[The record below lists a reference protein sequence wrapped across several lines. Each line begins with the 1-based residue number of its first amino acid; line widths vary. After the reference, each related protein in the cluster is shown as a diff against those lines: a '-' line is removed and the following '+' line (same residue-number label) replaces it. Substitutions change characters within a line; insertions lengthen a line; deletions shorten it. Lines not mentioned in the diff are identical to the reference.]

1 MSTKLEIKSVYN
13 LSPMQEG
20 MLFHSL
26 LNPDSPAYYE
36 QLSCTIN
43 GTINVQILEQSFNL
57 LIEKYDILRT
67 NFMYENIQKPMQIV
81 FKERKINITFKDLS
95 NMDELQQKNEID
107 LYKKNDKNKGFDLSR
122 DFLLRMSVFKKS
134 ECDYEL
140 IWSYHHILMDGW
152 GLQTIVQEIFE
163 TYHQLRRNL
172 PVVIEDVPVYSEY
185 IKWLDQQDHD
195 QARLFWKSYLKN
207 YDTKAMLPKNNV
219 DHKQELYHQEETII
233 KLNKNRTEKL
243 QNIAKK
249 YQVTLNVLLQA
260 SWGILLSQYNNTKDV
275 VFGMVTSGRPA
286 EIENIEKMIGL
297 FINTIPVRINYK
309 NGITF
314 AQLIKQIQETSI
326 EQRNVDFFPLA
337 EIQSGSSLKQDLID
351 HIFWFQNF
359 EDESL
364 NSVDHEEFQIVDYED
379 FEQTNYDFNVV
390 FMHNDSLEMK
400 FKYNAAMYNKR
411 TIDRIG
417 SHFQNIL
424 TTITENPDVEIQS
437 IQMVTEDELK
447 QITVEFN
454 NTSMKYQH
462 HKLIHQLFEEQVKRD
477 KNKIAAVCGDQKIT
491 YGKLNEK
498 ANQLANTLRSHGV
511 NSGSLVGI
519 MLHRSID
526 MLVGIFGVLKAG
538 GTYLPIDPEHPSQ
551 RIQYMLKDAHAE
563 IVLLHPGFRETTL
576 DTGTKFLYYEDRL
589 FTGESNNLV
598 HVNRSE
604 DLAYTIY
611 TSGST
616 GKPKGVMISHQAIH
630 NFIEAMCVEIPFSP
644 NKSILALTTI
654 SFDIFV
660 LETILP
666 LVKGLKVVIADEDE
680 QMDPKALNELI
691 VNHNVDMIQIT
702 PSRLK
707 MLITQDPKMIFL
719 KQVKE
724 IMIGG
729 EALPVHLLETLKQ
742 FSNLKIFNMYGPT
755 ETTVWSCV
763 SNLTEKLKVDIGK
776 PIANTQVYILDE
788 NNHCKPMGVPGELCI
803 SGDGLALGYLKRE
816 QLTAEKFTDHPFIQG
831 QKIYRTGDLGKWSDD
846 GTIEYMGR
854 TDFQVKI
861 RGYRIELEEIETVI
875 LSNKFVQEAVVIGK
889 EDTYGSQY
897 LCAYYVSKENVS
909 REILMNELT
918 KELPDYMIP
927 SSFICL
933 DSLPLNQ
940 NGKVDRKALPEPD
953 LLVNSKEIYVE
964 PQLTTEKKLAQI
976 WEEILGVS
984 KVGLNDHFFHLGGH
998 SLKSITLYTRIN
1010 KEFNSN
1016 FPLKEIF
1023 KTPILRDMA
1032 SRIMFAGKKVYD
1044 SIEPVAKANHY
1055 ALSSAQKRL
1064 MIINQIEGYNKAYNM
1079 PFVLKLEG
1087 DLNTEKLK
1095 TVFKTLIQRHET
1107 FRTSFKLKN
1116 EEPVQEIRNEVTF
1129 EIEQFNIQ
1137 NNDQLEY
1144 VLDRFIVPFDLQQA
1158 PLLRVCLARVG
1169 ENTNYLI
1176 GDMHH
1181 IISDGTSIG
1190 VLVDEFS
1197 KLYND
1202 EELNELSIQYKDFTA
1217 WQNQRAESL
1226 NDQKKYWIEQF
1237 SGELPVLNMP
1247 TDFPRPQI
1255 QSFEG
1260 DRLSIRLD
1268 HDVISKLNKRC
1279 FETETTLNMMML
1291 SAYYILLSK
1300 YTRQDDIVV
1309 GSPISGRS
1317 HADLENMMGMFVGT
1331 LALRN
1336 YPKGEKTFKEF
1347 LNEVKDNLLHALE
1360 NQEYQYEQ
1368 LIEQLDIE
1376 RDLSRNP
1383 LFDTMFAV
1391 QNIEIDQMNIEGLQ
1405 VETVQIDSKTSKF
1418 DLTFTVEE
1426 DERGILLEV
1435 EYATKLFKK
1444 ETIERL
1450 ANHYIH
1456 ILHEVIRD
1464 LEINISEI
1472 DMLSNE
1478 EKNQIF
1484 NQFND
1489 TKREYPKDKT
1499 IQQCFEEQ
1507 VERNPNVIAMVSG
1520 DIKLT
1525 YKELNEKANHLAL
1538 LLRKEGVK
1546 ADSIVAIMQERSMEL
1561 VIAMLAILKA
1571 GGAYLPIDPEYPV
1584 ERVDYILQDSGADI
1598 LLTQSIFKSEMD
1610 TKLKM
1615 IELEQPESMKN
1626 EAENPKIQNRVDHL
1640 SYIIYTSGSTGKP
1653 KGVMVEHQNV
1663 VRLVKNTNYV
1673 SFDEGD
1679 RILQIGAQVFDA
1691 CTFEIW
1697 GALLNG
1703 LELYIV
1709 DQFTI
1714 LSPNKLEEAFKKYK
1728 ITTIFLTSPFFT
1740 QLSQYKPEMFAG
1752 IKTLLVGGD
1761 VISPKNMNEVRK
1773 KCPGL
1778 QWVHVYGPTENTTF
1792 STYFNVD
1799 EDYDVNIPIGFPIHN
1814 STSYIVDQ
1822 YGKLVPIGVP
1832 GEIWV
1837 GGDGVARGYKNLEE
1851 LTSTQFITDPFAP
1864 SGKLYR
1870 TGDMAKWLPDG
1881 SIEFIGRIDKQVK
1894 IRGFRVEVGEIES
1907 QILTH
1912 PYIEE
1917 TVVVVYEQNQSKSL
1931 CAYIVLEKELSL
1943 FEVKEYLKERLPEYM
1958 VPSSFVFMDKLPLN
1972 PNGKIDRK
1980 ALPEP
1985 KLNIEQEIIP
1995 PTTELEEIL
2004 VEIWENVLGL
2014 EPIGTHH
2021 NFFELGGDSIK
2032 AIQMISKLNSQ
2043 GYTVTV
2049 KDLFQNPEI
2058 IKLSKYVQLEKRE
2071 ANQGIVENDVELSP
2085 IQKWFFESDFT
2096 EKQYFNQAV
2105 MLYRK
2110 DGFDVE
2116 TLQKAFTKIVHHHD
2130 ALRMIY
2136 PKNEGKFKQF
2146 NRGLEGP
2153 LFDLTV
2159 EEISV
2164 GEEYE
2169 YHIEKSVERIQS
2181 SMNLE
2186 QGPLVKLGLFKTN
2199 EGDHLLIVIHHL
2211 VIDGVSWRVLF
2222 EDLTSTYMQVMR
2234 NETLQLPKKTDS
2246 YLKWT
2251 NELKEIANDTKFLR
2265 KEKAYWNKFESSNI
2279 IPIPKD
2285 NEQVE
2290 RKVKDNRTSKF
2301 HLSVEE
2307 TTTLLT
2313 SVHKAYNTEMND
2325 ILLCALGLAMK
2336 KWTGEN
2342 QFVISLE
2349 GHGREEIVKG
2359 INIGRTI
2366 GWFTSIYP
2374 VQLNMEHSTNL
2385 SNQIKHLK
2393 EELRQIPNKGI
2404 GYGMMKY
2411 LTSDDTKAKITL
2423 GIDPEISFNY
2433 LGQFD
2438 TDVNTP
2444 LFESSPFS
2452 IGEEM
2457 SPNSDRKY
2465 ILDIISSVENGMLNV
2480 SITYDINEYKND
2492 TITHFASHMQESLDH
2507 IIQHCV
2513 TKGFKEIT
2521 PSDVGAKDLSIY
2533 EFESMPIVKS
2543 EIKSVY
2549 NLSPM
2554 QEGMLFHSLLNPES
2568 SAYFEQL
2575 SSTIRGEIEIDIL
2588 EKSFHV
2594 LVEKYDILRTNFLHI
2609 NLKRPK
2615 QVVFKNKKV
2624 KVEFHD
2630 FSHLQ
2635 HVELQSEI
2643 QHFKNKDKERNF
2655 DLIHDDLF
2663 RMSVLKIKDNEFEV
2677 IWSFHHILMDGWC
2690 LQPITQELF
2699 EIYHKLKHNDSIV
2712 FGDVPS
2718 YSTYIQWLEEQ
2729 DHEEAKTFWE
2739 QYLSD
2744 YEMKATLPTYHTN
2757 NRLQPYKQVNKVEK
2771 LSRDTTLKLEEMAK
2785 EYHITLNTILQTAW
2799 GILLSK
2805 YNHTNDVVFGMV
2817 TSGRPA
2823 EIKDVDKVIG
2833 LFINTIPMRIKVES
2847 KQSFSDLIAHIHQ
2860 DSIKKQNVGFL
2871 PLAEIQ
2877 SLSSLKQDLI
2887 DHLFAFQNFGD
2898 QSNHTI
2904 ENDEFEILETEEF
2917 EQTNYD
2923 FNIMVIPHDQLE
2935 VRFKYN
2941 SSVYEQQMIDHISV
2955 HFQNILQ
2962 IIADEP
2968 NILIKDI
2975 EILSEKEKDLI
2986 LIDFNNTE
2994 NHYPKDKTIQTL
3006 FEEQARNHPNNI
3018 AVVCKDVKL
3027 TYAELNEKAN
3037 HLAYRLR
3044 EGGVGADKVVAMMQE
3059 RSIELIIGM
3068 LAILKAGGAYLPIDP
3083 DYPSERVEYLL
3094 ADSEA
3099 DILLTQTAYL
3109 HKVNKE
3115 ITVIELEKAYNMEN
3129 EVLNLSIDYKPAHLA
3144 YMMYTSG
3151 STGKPKGVMVEHQ
3164 NVVRLVKNTNYV
3176 TFDIGD
3182 RILQTGAEVFDACTF
3197 EIWGALLNG
3206 LELYVVDKYTILSP
3220 EKLEK
3225 TLKENKI
3232 TTMWLTSP
3240 LFNQLSLQKSNMF
3253 DQLKTLIVGGDVL
3266 TPKRIYD
3273 VKKHCPNLT
3282 IVNGYGPTE
3291 NTTFSCCYPIH
3302 KTHESNIPIGQPIH
3316 NSTAYIVDPLGKL
3329 TPVGVPGELWV
3340 GGDGVARG
3348 YKNLDMLTSEKF
3360 ISNPFVDDEQRCY
3373 RTGDLAR
3380 WLPDGNIEYI
3390 GRMDN
3395 QLKIRGF
3402 RVEIGEIERQILK
3415 NNDVKE
3421 TVVLPKEQN
3430 NQMKYLVAYIVTDKV
3445 LSVQEMKVFLDSKL
3459 PDYMIPSTYV
3469 FMDKFPLN
3477 QNGKV
3482 DRKALPEPEFVAST
3496 DDEYVQPR
3504 NEIEEQ
3510 IVDIWIELLNVE
3522 RISIHDDFFELGGH
3536 SLKAIQLVSELT
3548 QLGYHIRIND
3558 VFSYQT
3564 PEKLAELIQLNDKKQ
3579 KVYIDDIYQAEE
3591 YINNQLKIK
3600 SQLFQFDVHDN
3611 DKTMIVLF
3619 VEGLN
3624 EQLMD
3629 QIVSLVEEH
3638 VDDKIRPHH
3647 IVEWSELIQHSN
3659 LSQQEFDR
3667 VIHNKQSC
3675 SQTMLDE
3682 ILNEV
3687 EARHLHLERE
3697 LMNGKVMDMYEV
3709 SPSQKY
3715 HLEQQDFSGTAMK
3728 WDKYLDKD
3736 VLDEAFLHLLSSE
3749 STMRSTLTIDE
3760 GKYHWNE
3767 YNPVSEVYIPFVDLS
3782 SYGKKTKQK
3791 IIKFIMD
3798 KYFLKEYEMEH
3809 SLLFRA
3815 CLIKENLR
3823 DHLLLLPFSHVV
3835 FDYMSSEIIKNKLN
3849 NYYEKISLGQSVKIE
3864 QNNRFKSFIQQI
3876 KKGPQYMS
3884 DQQILDEFNLKEF
3897 ESLSTQIEKKV
3908 KQFDSSK
3915 YTVIDFETRIA
3926 NGSWQ
3931 MGSEEIWELSLDILC
3946 DYFQSYFDISKVP
3959 FWVTNYGRRFGSE
3972 SYFNTIGEFIDYIPI
3987 LVNGEASLYNNAQQ
4001 IKEKLKWAPEKNIH
4015 FANLMYNDE
4024 MKKEYPIS
4032 NELLNKSFKQI
4043 PINFNYLGEL
4053 KVEDDGLRDL
4063 DTGHINSENR
4073 SRIINMISYDHE
4085 KLYISVIL
4093 PYIVDQNMALKQLQK
4108 AAIRHLTNKGYK
4120 INFN

>member
-67 NFMYENIQKPMQIV
+67 NFMYENIQKPKQIV
-81 FKERKINITFKDLS
+81 FKKRKINITFKDIS
-95 NMDELQQKNEID
+95 HMDELQQKNEID
-107 LYKKNDKNKGFDLSR
+107 HYKKNDKNKSFNLSR

-134 ECDYEL
+134 EREYVL

-163 TYHQLRRNL
+163 TYHQLKRNL
-172 PVVIEDVPVYSEY
+172 PVVLEDVPVYSDY

-195 QARLFWKSYLKN
+195 QARLFWNSYLKN

-233 KLNKNRTEKL
+233 KLDKIRTEKL

-249 YQVTLNVLLQA
+249 YKVTLNVLLQA
-260 SWGILLSQYNNTKDV
+260 SWGILLSQYNNTRDV

-309 NGITF
+309 NKSTF
-314 AQLIKQIQETSI
+314 DQLIKQIQETSI
-326 EQRNVDFFPLA
+326 EKKNVDFFPLA

-390 FMHNDSLEMK
+390 FMHKASLEMK
-400 FKYNAAMYNKR
+400 FKYNAVVYNKR

-417 SHFQNIL
+417 NHFKNI
-424 TTITENPDVEIQS
+424 ISAISENPEVGIQS
-437 IQMVTEDELK
+437 IQLVTKDELK
-447 QITVEFN
+447 QMTDEFN

-477 KNKIAAVCGDQKIT
+477 ENKIAAVCGDQKIT

-526 MLVGIFGVLKAG
+526 MFVGILGVLKAG
-538 GTYLPIDPEHPSQ
+538 GAYLPIDPEHPSQ
-551 RIQYMLKDAHAE
+551 RIQYMLKDAQAE
-563 IVLLHPGFRETTL
+563 IILLHPRFKESIN
-576 DTGTKFLYYEDRL
+576 TGTKILYYEDRL

-598 HVNRSE
+598 PVNSSK

-630 NFIEAMCVEIPFSP
+630 NFIEAMCAEIPFRS
-644 NKSILALTTI
+644 NKTILALTTI

-666 LVKGLKVVIADEDE
+666 LVKGLKVVIADEYE
-680 QMDPKALNELI
+680 QMDPIALNQLI
-691 VNHNVDMIQIT
+691 VDQAVDMIQIT

-719 KQVKE
+719 EQVKE

-729 EALPVHLLETLKQ
+729 EALPVHLLETIKQ

-763 SNLTEKLKVDIGK
+763 SNLTEKSKVDIGK

-788 NNHCKPMGVPGELCI
+788 NNQCKPMGIPGELCI
-803 SGDGLALGYLKRE
+803 SGDGLALGYLNKE
-816 QLTAEKFTDHPFIQG
+816 QLTAEKFTDHPFIKG
-831 QKIYRTGDLGKWSDD
+831 QKIYHTGDLAKWDDD

-875 LSNKFVQEAVVIGK
+875 LNNKLVQEVVVIGK
-889 EDTYGSQY
+889 EDTYGNQY
-897 LCAYYVSKENVS
+897 LCAYYVSKENIPK
-909 REILMNELT
+909 ETLMNDLV

-927 SSFICL
+927 SHFICL
-933 DSLPLNQ
+933 DHLPLNQ

-964 PQLTTEKKLAQI
+964 PQLSTEKKLAQI

-998 SLKSITLYTRIN
+998 SLKSITLYTRMN

-1023 KTPILRDMA
+1023 KTPRLRDMA
-1032 SRIMFAGKKVYD
+1032 NRIMFAGKKVYD
-1044 SIEPVAKANHY
+1044 SIEPAAKADYY
-1055 ALSSAQKRL
+1055 AVSSAQKRL
-1064 MIINQIEGYNKAYNM
+1064 MIINQIEGYNTAYNM

-1087 DLNTEKLK
+1087 DLNTEKLRK
-1095 TVFKTLIQRHET
+1095 VFKALIQRHET

-1116 EEPVQEIRNEVTF
+1116 EEPIQKIKNEVIF

-1137 NNDQLEY
+1137 NYEQLEY
-1144 VLDRFIVPFDLQQA
+1144 VLDRFIAPFDLQQA

-1169 ENTNYLI
+1169 KNTNYLI

-1190 VLVDEFS
+1190 LLVHEFS
-1197 KLYND
+1197 TLYNN
-1202 EELNELSIQYKDFTA
+1202 EELDELSIQYKDFSA
-1217 WQNQRAESL
+1217 WQNQRMESL
-1226 NDQKKYWIEQF
+1226 NEQRKYWVEQF
-1237 SGELPVLNMP
+1237 SGEIPVLNMP

-1255 QSFEG
+1255 QTFEG

-1268 HDVISKLNKRC
+1268 HEMISNLNKMC
-1279 FETETTLNMMML
+1279 SDTETTLNMMML
-1291 SAYYILLSK
+1291 TAYYILLSK

-1331 LALRN
+1331 LPLRN

-1347 LNEVKDNLLHALE
+1347 LNEVKDNILHALE

-1391 QNIEIDQMNIEGLQ
+1391 QNIENTPLKMEGLQ
-1405 VETVQIDSKTSKF
+1405 VEAVQIDSKTSKF

-1426 DERGILLEV
+1426 DEAGILLEV

-1450 ANHYIH
+1450 ANHYLH
-1456 ILHEVIRD
+1456 ILHVVIRD

-1472 DMLSNE
+1472 DMLSSE

-1489 TKREYPKDKT
+1489 TTKEYPKDKT

-1507 VERNPNVIAMVSG
+1507 VKRNPNSIAMVSE

-1561 VIAMLAILKA
+1561 VIAMLATLKA

-1584 ERVDYILQDSGADI
+1584 ERVEYILQDSEAEI
-1598 LLTQSIFKSEMD
+1598 LLTQTPYTSKMNPN
-1610 TKLKM
+1610 LKM
-1615 IELEQPESMKN
+1615 FELEQPEKMKS
-1626 EAENPKIQNRVDHL
+1626 EADNLEIQNRVDHL

-1822 YGKLVPIGVP
+1822 NGKLVPIGVP

-1851 LTSTQFITDPFAP
+1851 LTSTQFIVDPFAP
-1864 SGKLYR
+1864 EGKIYR

-1912 PYIEE
+1912 PNIKE
-1917 TVVVVYEQNQSKSL
+1917 TVVVVYEQNQSKPL
-1931 CAYIVLEKELSL
+1931 CAYLVLEKELSL
-1943 FEVKEYLKERLPEYM
+1943 LEVKEYLKERLPEYM

-2004 VEIWENVLGL
+2004 VEIWEKVLGV

-2032 AIQMISKLNSQ
+2032 AIQMVSKLNSQ

-2058 IKLSKYVQLEKRE
+2058 IKLSKYVQLDKRE
-2071 ANQGIVENDVELSP
+2071 ANQAIVENDVELSP
-2085 IQKWFFESDFT
+2085 IQKWFFDSDFT
-2096 EKQYFNQAV
+2096 DKHHFNQAV

-2110 DGFDVE
+2110 DGFEVE
-2116 TLQKAFTKIVHHHD
+2116 TLQKAFTNIIQHHD
-2130 ALRMIY
+2130 ALRMVY
-2136 PKNEGKFKQF
+2136 PNHEGKLKQY

-2159 EEISV
+2159 EELSENV
-2164 GEEYE
+2164 EYE
-2169 YHIEKSVERIQS
+2169 HHIAKTVERIHHS
-2181 SMNLE
+2181 INLG

-2211 VIDGVSWRVLF
+2211 VIDGVSWRILF
-2222 EDLTSTYMQVMR
+2222 EDLTSTYMQLKR
-2234 NETLQLPKKTDS
+2234 NETIQLPKKTDS
-2246 YLKWT
+2246 YLKWS
-2251 NELKEIANDTKFLR
+2251 NELKKIANEIKFLK
-2265 KEKAYWNKFESSNI
+2265 KEKAYWNKIESSNI

-2290 RKVKDNRTSKF
+2290 RKGIDSQTYKF
-2301 HLSVEE
+2301 QLSVEE
-2307 TTTLLT
+2307 TTKLLT
-2313 SVHKAYNTEMND
+2313 NVHKAYNTEMND
-2325 ILLCALGLAMK
+2325 ILLCALGLSLK

-2342 QFVISLE
+2342 QFMISLE
-2349 GHGREEIVKG
+2349 GHGREEVIKD

-2374 VQLNMEHSTNL
+2374 VRLNMKYSTNL

-2393 EELRQIPNKGI
+2393 EKLRQIPNKGI
-2404 GYGMMKY
+2404 GYGMIKY
-2411 LTSDDTKAKITL
+2411 LTSDDLKTKISS
-2423 GIDPEISFNY
+2423 GINPEISFNY

-2438 TDVNTP
+2438 TDVNTVS
-2444 LFESSPFS
+2444 FESSPLS
-2452 IGEEM
+2452 VGEEV
-2457 SPNSDRKY
+2457 STNSERQY
-2465 ILDIISSVENGMLNV
+2465 VLDIISSVENGMLNV
-2480 SITYDINEYKND
+2480 SITYDVNEYKSD
-2492 TITHFASHMQESLDH
+2492 TMIQFASYMQESLDH

-2513 TKGFKEIT
+2513 NKGFKEIT
-2521 PSDVGAKDLSIY
+2521 PSDVGAKDLSIHG
-2533 EFESMPIVKS
+2533 FESLPIEKS
-2543 EIKSVY
+2543 EIKRIY

-2575 SSTIRGEIEIDIL
+2575 SSTIRGKIDIDVL
-2588 EKSFHV
+2588 EKSFHF
-2594 LVEKYDILRTNFLHI
+2594 LVEKYDILRTNFMHS

-2615 QVVFKNKKV
+2615 QVVFKNKKL
-2624 KVEFHD
+2624 KIQFKD
-2630 FSHLQ
+2630 FSHLKQ
-2635 HVELQSEI
+2635 LEI
-2643 QHFKNKDKERNF
+2643 QNEIRKFKIKDKEYIF
-2655 DLIHDDLF
+2655 DLTKDDLF
-2663 RMSVLKIKDNEFEV
+2663 RMSVLKITDDQFEV

-2712 FGDVPS
+2712 IGDTPS
-2718 YSTYIQWLEEQ
+2718 YSNYIEWLDEQ
-2729 DHEEAKTFWE
+2729 DYEEAKTFWE
-2739 QYLSD
+2739 QYLSN
-2744 YEMKATLPTYHTN
+2744 YEMKATLPTSHMN
-2757 NRLQPYKQVNKVEK
+2757 NDIKPYKQVNKVVK
-2771 LSRDTTLKLEEMAK
+2771 FSRETTQKLEKIAK
-2785 EYHITLNTILQTAW
+2785 DYHITLNTIFQTAW

-2823 EIKDVDKVIG
+2823 EIKNVDKMIG
-2833 LFINTIPMRIKVES
+2833 LFINTIPIRIKVES
-2847 KQSFSDLIAHIHQ
+2847 KQSFSDLITHIHQ
-2860 DSIKKQNVGFL
+2860 DSILKQNVGFF

-2898 QSNHTI
+2898 QSTSTI
-2904 ENDEFEILETEEF
+2904 TNNGFEILKTEEF

-2923 FNIMVIPHDQLE
+2923 FNIMVIPNEQLE

-2941 SSVYEQQMIDHISV
+2941 ASVYEQQMIDDISV
-2955 HFQNILQ
+2955 HYHNILQ
-2962 IIADEP
+2962 IITDEP

-2975 EILSEKEKDLI
+2975 EILSDKEKDLI
-2986 LIDFNNTE
+2986 LVDFNHTKH
-2994 NHYPKDKTIQTL
+2994 HYPKDKTIQML
-3006 FEEQARNHPNNI
+3006 FEEQAQKHPDHI
-3018 AVVCKDVKL
+3018 AVVCEDVKL

-3037 HLAYRLR
+3037 HLANRLKK
-3044 EGGVGADKVVAMMQE
+3044 EGVKADTVVAMMQE

-3068 LAILKAGGAYLPIDP
+3068 LAVLKAGGAYLPIDP

-3099 DILLTQTAYL
+3099 DILLTKTAYL
-3109 HKVNKE
+3109 HKVNKN
-3115 ITVIELEKAYNMEN
+3115 ITVIELEKAQHMES
-3129 EVLNLSIDYKPAHLA
+3129 EVNNLSIEYKASHLA

-3151 STGKPKGVMVEHQ
+3151 STGKPKGVMVEQQ

-3176 TFDIGD
+3176 TFAEGD

-3225 TLKENKI
+3225 TMKENKI

-3253 DQLKTLIVGGDVL
+3253 DQLNTLIVGGDVL
-3266 TPKRIYD
+3266 TPKRIND

-3282 IVNGYGPTE
+3282 VVNGYGPTE
-3291 NTTFSCCYPIH
+3291 NTTFSCCYAIH

-3316 NSTAYIVDPLGKL
+3316 NSTAYIVDPFGKL
-3329 TPVGVPGELWV
+3329 APVGVPGELWV

-3348 YKNLDMLTSEKF
+3348 YKNLDTLTSEKF
-3360 ISNPFVDDEQRCY
+3360 ISNPFVIDKQRCY

-3402 RVEIGEIERQILK
+3402 RVEVGEIERQILK
-3415 NNDVKE
+3415 NKDVKE
-3421 TVVLPKEQN
+3421 SVVIPKEH
-3430 NQMKYLVAYIVTDKV
+3430 NQMKYLCAYIVTDKV
-3445 LSVQEMKVFLDSKL
+3445 LSVQEMKMFLESKL
-3459 PDYMIPSTYV
+3459 PDYMIPSAYV

-3482 DRKALPEPEFVAST
+3482 DRKVLPEPDFVTST
-3496 DDEYVQPR
+3496 DVDYVQPR
-3504 NEIEEQ
+3504 NEIEKQ
-3510 IVDIWIELLNVE
+3510 ILDIWCGLLNVE
-3522 RISIHDDFFELGGH
+3522 RISIHDDFFEIGGH
-3536 SLKAIQLVSELT
+3536 SLKAIQLVSELA
-3548 QLGYHIRIND
+3548 QLGYNIRIND
-3558 VFSYQT
+3558 VFTYQT
-3564 PEKLAELIQLNDKKQ
+3564 PEKLAKLIYLNDKKQ
-3579 KVYIDDIYQAEE
+3579 NVYIDDIYRAEE
-3591 YINNQLKIK
+3591 FINKKLNIK
-3600 SQLFQFDVHDN
+3600 SQLHQFDVDDN
-3611 DKTMIVLF
+3611 DKPVIVLF

-3624 EQLMD
+3624 EELMN
-3629 QIVSLVEEH
+3629 QIVSLVDES
-3638 VDDKIRPHH
+3638 VDDKIKPHY
-3647 IVEWSELIQHSN
+3647 IVEWIELIHDLKMSREDFDKVIRSKQ
-3659 LSQQEFDR
+3659 LSS
-3667 VIHNKQSC
+3667 HM
-3675 SQTMLDE
+3675 MLDE
-3682 ILNEV
+3682 ILKEI
-3687 EARHLHLERE
+3687 ETRHSHLERD
-3697 LMNGKVMDMYEV
+3697 LINRKVIDTYQV

-3715 HLEQQDFSGTAMK
+3715 HLEQKDFSGTAIK
-3728 WDKYLDKD
+3728 WDKYLHKD
-3736 VLDEAFLHLLSSE
+3736 VLDKAFLHLLSSE
-3749 STMRSTLTIDE
+3749 STMRSILEKDAGIYYWKE
-3760 GKYHWNE
+3760 HE
-3767 YNPVSEVYIPFVDLS
+3767 PVSEAHIPFVDLS
-3782 SYGKKTKQK
+3782 SYDKNTTKK
-3791 IIKFIMD
+3791 IINFIMD
-3798 KYFLKEYEMEH
+3798 KYFLKEYKMEH

-3823 DHLLLLPFSHVV
+3823 DHVLLLPFSHVV

-3849 NYYEKISLGQSVKIE
+3849 HYYQKISLGQSVKIE
-3864 QNNRFKSFIQQI
+3864 QNNRFKTFIQQI
-3876 KKGPQYMS
+3876 QKGPQSMN
-3884 DQQILDEFNLKEF
+3884 DQQIMDEFKLKEF
-3897 ESLSTQIEKKV
+3897 ERLSTQIESKV
-3908 KQFDSSK
+3908 KQNDRSK
-3915 YTVIDFETRIA
+3915 YSVVDFETRIT

-3931 MGSEEIWELSLDILC
+3931 MNSEEIWELSLDILC
-3946 DYFQSYFDISKVP
+3946 NYFQSYFEISKVP
-3959 FWVTNYGRRFGSE
+3959 LWVTNYGRRFGSE
-3972 SYFNTIGEFIDYIPI
+3972 TYFNTIGEFIDYIPI
-3987 LVNGEASLYNNAQQ
+3987 LVNGEASVNDNAQQ
-4001 IKEKLKWAPEKNIH
+4001 IKEKLKWVPEKNIH

-4024 MKKEYPIS
+4024 MKKDYPIS
-4032 NELLNKSFKQI
+4032 NELLFKSFKQI

-4085 KLYISVIL
+4085 KLYISIIL
-4093 PYIVDQNMALKQLQK
+4093 PYIVDQNIALKQLQK
-4108 AAIRHLTNKGYK
+4108 AAIRHLTKKGYN
-4120 INFN
+4120 INTNY